1 MYHEVKAVNV
11 TSRDVTKYRPLQTN
25 SSFKPVKV
33 DHSSAQNSDS
43 LSHASNTGLVCKRTK
58 LDSCIPNTSA
68 CTSDSTKGYTNVP
81 RQALYRYVVITVKA
95 CTKLCY
101 ASYNQPVTACTKL
114 CYASYNQHA
123 TDALNCAMHLT
134 TNLLQHALNCAE
146 TRLFTN
152 LFKNNASLDHQTL
165 TTSLQPSL

>member
-25 SSFKPVKV
+25 SSFKPVRV

-123 TDALNCAMHLT
+123 TACTKLCYASYN
-134 TNLLQHALNCAE
+134 QHATACTKLCY
-146 TRLFTN
+146 
-152 LFKNNASLDHQTL
+152 ASYN
-165 TTSLQPSL
+165 QPVTACTKLC